1 MSSWLKRLLR
11 KLRVKRPAQLLAS
24 LLFFLVA
31 LSVLFN
37 QDPSSSTSPG
47 GGNEQKEEIT
57 AALAPNMAEVIF
69 RTIYEV
75 GPVEEEVKK
84 LPYSELEN
92 LKKKYGNLTPYGAN
106 GDRFIVEKRVEDLS
120 PFIKERGKL
129 GLTKEGMLMLYTG
142 SDIDPQVI
150 ETFFRIDVK
159 RMESSLPQEEVN
171 LLRQGIPVHSLAE
184 FNSILSTYGEYALYR
199 DETDPVE
206 N

>member
-24 LLFFLVA
+24 LLFFLLA

-37 QDPSSSTSPG
+37 REFSSLTPSNG
-47 GGNEQKEEIT
+47 GGKPGEEIT

-84 LPYSELEN
+84 IPYSELEN
-92 LKKKYGNLTPYGAN
+92 LKKQYGNLTSYGAV
-106 GDRFIVEKRVEDLS
+106 RERYIVEKRVEDLS

-129 GLTKEGMLMLYTG
+129 GLTKDGMLMLYTG
-142 SDIDPQVI
+142 SEIDPQVI

-199 DETDPVE
+199 NETDPVE